1 MGATMSMTTIE
12 EAKPSRKPHQS
23 VHRDGAGVLSIEG
36 VRLDHLAEAVGTP
49 FYAYSSQ
56 TIKSAYQE
64 FRSALGPDAGICYA
78 VKANGNL
85 SVLALLAELG
95 CGMDIVSGG
104 ELQRV
109 VAAGAS
115 RHSVVFSGVGK
126 TRAEV
131 EAALAGGIHQ
141 FNVESVAELELI
153 SAVAA
158 SHGVEAPVALRVNP
172 DIDALS
178 HDKISTGR
186 KGDKFG
192 ISIDEIASLY
202 PRASGMQGIRLV
214 GLATHI
220 GSQITDLEPYR
231 KAYTRIAGL
240 TRHLRD
246 IGQSV
251 ARLDLGGGIGIDY
264 GSGFKLDLREFASVI
279 RETVGDLKAELTVEP
294 GRRLIGEAGILV
306 TEVLYSKPH
315 ADFDIVIIDA
325 AMNDLL
331 RPAMYDAVHPA
342 AMVSS
347 TARGSR
353 RCKIVGPICE
363 SSDAFGTFDHLP
375 ELSSGDLVAF
385 LAAGAYGASMSSTYN
400 ARPLIPE
407 VLVSDDQFAIVRR
420 RQPVEELLALERN
433 PEWRSTSSGSKFSVK
448 AG

>member
-1 MGATMSMTTIE
+1 MNMTTIE
-12 EAKPSRKPHQS
+12 EGKRSQNLHQKS
-23 VHRDGAGVLSIEG
+23 VHRDSAGVLSMEG
-36 VRLDHLAEAVGTP
+36 VRLDHLAEAVETP
-49 FYAYSSQ
+49 FYAYSAR
-56 TIKSAYQE
+56 TIAGAYQD
-64 FRSALGPDAGICYA
+64 FRSALGLDVGVCYA

-85 SVLALLAELG
+85 SVIALLSELG

-115 RHSVVFSGVGK
+115 RDGVVFSGVGK

-131 EAALAGGIHQ
+131 EAALAAGIHQ

-202 PRASGMQGIRLV
+202 PRASGMRGIRLV

-246 IGQSV
+246 LGQSV
-251 ARLDLGGGIGIDY
+251 TRLDLGGGIGIDY
-264 GSGFKLDLREFASVI
+264 GSGFKLDLRDFASII
-279 RETVGDLKAELTVEP
+279 RATVGDLDAELTVEP
-294 GRRLIGEAGILV
+294 GRRLVGEAGVLV
-306 TEVLYSKPH
+306 TQVLYSKPH
-315 ADFDIVIIDA
+315 ADFDIVVIDA
-325 AMNDLL
+325 AMNDLI
-331 RPAMYDAVHPA
+331 RPAMYDAVHPVE
-342 AMVSS
+342 MVSS
-347 TARGSR
+347 TEGGSR
-353 RCKIVGPICE
+353 KCRIVGPVCE
-363 SSDAFGTFDHLP
+363 SSDAFGSFDHLP
-375 ELSSGDLVAF
+375 ELSSGNLVAF

-407 VLVSDDQFAIVRR
+407 VLISDDRFAVIRR
-420 RQPVEELLALERN
+420 RQPIEELLALERN
-433 PEWRSTSSGSKFSVK
+433 PKWRSLSSRLPFSMK

>member
-1 MGATMSMTTIE
+1 MTTTE
-12 EAKPSRKPHQS
+12 EDKPSQKLDRKS
-23 VHRDGAGVLSIEG
+23 VHRDSVGILSIEG
-36 VRLDHLAEAVGTP
+36 VRLDHLADAVGTP
-49 FYAYSSQ
+49 FYAYSSRAI
-56 TIKSAYQE
+56 TNAYQD
-64 FRSALGPDAGICYA
+64 FRSALGPDIGICYA

-85 SVLALLAELG
+85 SIIALLAELG
-95 CGMDIVSGG
+95 CGMDIVSEG

-109 VAAGAS
+109 VAAGA
-115 RHSVVFSGVGK
+115 RRDGVVFSGVGK
-126 TRAEV
+126 ARAEI
-131 EAALAGGIHQ
+131 EAALAAGIHQ

-202 PRASGMQGIRLV
+202 PRASAMHGIRLV

-231 KAYTRIAGL
+231 KAYKRIAGL

-246 IGQSV
+246 LGQSV
-251 ARLDLGGGIGIDY
+251 TRLDLGGGIGIDY
-264 GSGFKLDLREFASVI
+264 GSGFKLDLRDFASVI
-279 RETVGDLKAELTVEP
+279 RETVGDLNAELTVEP
-294 GRRLIGEAGILV
+294 GRRLVGEAGVLV
-306 TEVLYSKPH
+306 AEVLYSKPH

-331 RPAMYDAVHPA
+331 RPAMYNAVHPA
-342 AMVSS
+342 ETVSP
-347 TARGSR
+347 TACRPR
-353 RCKIVGPICE
+353 KCRIVGPVCE
-363 SSDAFGTFDHLP
+363 SSDAFGSFDHLP

-407 VLVSDDQFAIVRR
+407 VLVSDGQFAVIRR
-420 RQPVEELLALERN
+420 RQPVEDLLALERN
-433 PEWRSTSSGSKFSVK
+433 PEWHSASSGSEFGVK